1 VPRRAADG
9 AAQQRARGEQPDVRA
24 RLAAAGADVVRA
36 RDAGREGREERGLGR
51 DLERELAR
59 ARARRD
65 RHRHLMFFQV
75 AHEALDA
82 WDPAV
87 EIAERV
93 SARARDCRG
102 SPGRTGTVAKS
113 ASWSASRCARYAS
126 TLMAM
131 CGKKESRC
139 AADSR
144 SAGRRVSGRG
154 GLRMAT
160 DAFPS
165 FLPAGRHEGR
175 HGSLHGRNTLISQ
188 VNSAL
193 YGARI
198 LSASV
203 SAVATPWRRRTMCTR
218 DFRQDTLGIKHE
230 T

>member
-1 VPRRAADG
+1 
-9 AAQQRARGEQPDVRA
+9 
-24 RLAAAGADVVRA
+24 
-36 RDAGREGREERGLGR
+36 
-51 DLERELAR
+51 
-59 ARARRD
+59 
-65 RHRHLMFFQV
+65 
-75 AHEALDA
+75 
-82 WDPAV
+82 
-87 EIAERV
+87 
-93 SARARDCRG
+93 
-102 SPGRTGTVAKS
+102 VAKS
-113 ASWSASRCARYAS
+113 VSWSASRCARYSS

-203 SAVATPWRRRTMCTR
+203 SAAATPWRRRTMCTR
-218 DFRQDTLGIKHE
+218 DFRQDTLGIEHE
-230 T
+230 TCQLCVLRCEADTGLRVRTVEVKEHVFHRPRHREPQCGRSLECLWV